1 MESTDVNWRKA
12 SYSNGGENCVETA
25 NRGGDCVE
33 GGVIVVR
40 DTKLRDG
47 AMLTFT
53 AKTWQAFTGSIK

>member
-1 MESTDVNWRKA
+1 MESTDLNWRKA

-25 NRGGDCVE
+25 NRGG
-33 GGVIVVR
+33 VIVVR

-53 AKTWQAFTGSIK
+53 AETWQAFTGSIR